1 MTAPLPV
8 GVIGVGVLGRHHAR
22 HFAARADARMVGVY
36 DIDQVR
42 AREVAAE
49 WNTRAFDD
57 VDQLLAEVRAVSIA
71 VPTPV
76 HAAVGLHALDRGVAV
91 LMEKPLAATLE
102 EADRL
107 VGAAAR
113 AGVPLQVGHVERF
126 NRAIRAAKP
135 YLEDIRYLES
145 TRLAPFQPR
154 GTDVAVVLDLMI
166 HDLDLI
172 LHLTGAPEARDVR
185 AVGVAVLSPHLDMVN
200 ARVEFR
206 TGTVANVTASRM
218 ARERVRRLR
227 IFQPSGYFSLDLA
240 AGGGDFVRL
249 REGWREAQGSS
260 LEQIAERIPLE
271 APEADAL
278 GLELESFIR
287 SVRGG
292 HEVVV
297 SGAEGRAALA
307 LALRVSEAV
316 QRAPALTPAT

>member
-1 MTAPLPV
+1 MSAPLPV

-22 HFAARADARMVGVY
+22 HLAGNGAARLVGVH
-36 DIDQVR
+36 DIDRERAHAVASEWGVR
-42 AREVAAE
+42 AY
-49 WNTRAFDD
+49 DD
-57 VDQLLAEVRAVSIA
+57 LDRLLKDVKALSIA

-76 HAAVGLHALDRGVAV
+76 HAEVGLRALERGVAV

-102 EADRL
+102 QADLL
-107 VGAAAR
+107 VAAAAR
-113 AGVPLQVGHVERF
+113 EGVPLQVGHVERF
-126 NRAIRAAKP
+126 NRAVRAAKP
-135 YLEDIRYLES
+135 YLEDVRYLEG
-145 TRLAPFQPR
+145 TRLAPFQIR

-172 LHLTGAPEARDVR
+172 LHLTGAPAASDVR
-185 AVGVAVLSPHLDMVN
+185 AIGVAVLSPHLDMVN
-200 ARVEFR
+200 ARVEFS

-240 AGGGDFVRL
+240 EGRGDFIRL
-249 REGWREAQGSS
+249 REGWREVQGSR
-260 LEQIAERIPLE
+260 LEHIAERLVLE

-278 GLELESFIR
+278 GLELDSFVR

-297 SGAEGRAALA
+297 SGEEGRAALA
-307 LALRVSEAV
+307 LAFRVTEAV
-316 QRAPALTPAT
+316 QRSPALAPAP